1 MKKFIE
7 SFFKEYVPIALLLV
21 SEFIIVTMLL
31 MTIS

>member
-1 MKKFIE
+1 MKKFMQD
-7 SFFKEYVPIALLLV
+7 FLKEYVPLALLLV